1 MVDMFVEK
9 MCNYCL
15 NNNCNKKV
23 EVKKIKNCTTY
34 KCDEY
39 IKDESKIVPYQEPL
53 LVTAERSYVTKREK

>member
-15 NNNCNKKV
+15 NNNCSKKV
-23 EVKKIKNCTTY
+23 EVKKIKNYTTY